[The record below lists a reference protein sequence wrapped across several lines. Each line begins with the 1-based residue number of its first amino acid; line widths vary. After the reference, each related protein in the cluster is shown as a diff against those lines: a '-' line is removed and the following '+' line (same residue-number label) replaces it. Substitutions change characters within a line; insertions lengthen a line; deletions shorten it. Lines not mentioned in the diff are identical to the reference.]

1 MSQSVRKSRNRK
13 KGDVVTLAPRVVE
26 PAPNSVAAARSAQ
39 QQRRRVAFLFPLALM
54 LLDGAMVGFAFFLAF
69 RLRLVTDYIGPL
81 AFADYQGMLG
91 IQVGAM
97 VTTYFFYKL
106 YQRRRAMSFVD
117 ELGRVIAG
125 TSVGTVVTLALTSF
139 LFKNDFEF
147 DYPRLMVVYAW
158 ALTIGLVTAGRYLHG
173 RLQWGLQSAG
183 VATQNVLVVGGGETA
198 QMILNAIERT
208 PGLGYRVVGVV
219 RGGGANGYASLSHP
233 VLGTVDDLPALI
245 DRFGVDEV
253 IIGMP
258 EANHQEVVEII
269 NRAQRE
275 KVSIKVF
282 PDLFQFM
289 AGEMRIGDLNGLPLL
304 TVRDI
309 ALRGWK
315 LGLKR
320 AVDMGISAAA
330 LVCLSPLMLL
340 VAILIKLES
349 EGPVFFTQERMGLDA
364 KPFRIIKFRSMRQ
377 DAERLATWTQEDD
390 PRVTRLGRIIRRTS
404 IDELP
409 QFINVLLGEMSL
421 VGPRPEQPHYVD
433 EFRRVIPRYMD
444 RHQEKAGLTGW
455 AQVNGL
461 RGDTS
466 IFERTKYDLWYIENW
481 SLSLDFKIIIRTG
494 LKALFDRNA
503 Y

>member
-1 MSQSVRKSRNRK
+1 MSRPARYPSKDRRGRLL
-13 KGDVVTLAPRVVE
+13 TLAPRVVE
-26 PAPNSVAAARSAQ
+26 PAADSVAARNAR
-39 QQRRRVAFLFPLALM
+39 RKRWRLAFLFPLSLM
-54 LLDGAMVGFAFFLAF
+54 ALDGLMVAVAFFLAF
-69 RLRLVTDYIGPL
+69 RLRLVTEYIGPL
-81 AFADYQGMLG
+81 VFSDYYGMLV
-91 IQVGAM
+91 IQVMAM

-106 YQRRRAMSFVD
+106 YQRRRVMSYVD
-117 ELGRVIAG
+117 ELGHVIAG
-125 TSVGTVVTLALTSF
+125 TSVGIVVTLAVSSF
-139 LFKNDFEF
+139 LFKNDGEF

-158 ALTIGLVTAGRYLHG
+158 ALTIMMVTIGRYLHG
-173 RLQWGLQSAG
+173 RVRWRLQSAG
-183 VATQNVLVVGGGETA
+183 VATQNVLLVGSGEAA
-198 QMILNAIERT
+198 QMILNAIERM

-219 RGGGANGYASLSHP
+219 RAGPQNGHARLSKE
-233 VLGTVDDLPALI
+233 VVGTVDDLPMLI
-245 DRFGVDEV
+245 DRLGVDEV

-258 EANHQEVVEII
+258 EANHHEVLGII
-269 NRAQRE
+269 HGAQRE

-282 PDLFQFM
+282 PDLFQFI
-289 AGEMRIGDLNGLPLL
+289 AGEMTIDDLNGLPLL

-315 LGLKR
+315 LGVKR
-320 AVDMGISAAA
+320 AMDVAFSATV
-330 LVCLSPLMLL
+330 LVILSPLMLL
-340 VAILIKLES
+340 VALLIKLES

-377 DAERLATWTQEDD
+377 DAEQYATWTTEDD
-390 PRVTRLGRIIRRTS
+390 PRVTRIGRIIRRTS

-409 QFINVLLGEMSL
+409 QLINVLLGEMSL
-421 VGPRPEQPHYVD
+421 VGPRPEQLQYVE
-433 EFRRVIPRYMD
+433 EFRRIIPRYMD

-481 SLSLDFKIIIRTG
+481 SPTLDIKIILRTA